1 MTKIRKIK
9 FEYIAVALLLLCS
22 GIWVYYFGS
31 AKASPDSDTLAKVFF
46 LDVGQGDSAVFSLPG
61 SVQILIDGGPDEVV
75 LDELAA
81 VMPPSDRELEYVFLT
96 HPDLDHIGGFEHIL
110 DSYKIDNLY
119 TSGKQAESKTYQRIA
134 KKIDEQKISE
144 FSLGVGDEVS
154 LGEYFSVD
162 ILWPNKDQVGDLS
175 SNDSSLVM
183 KFDAPGDADVMML
196 ADAENKAL
204 DAVASANLETIL
216 KSEIVKVSHHGSSNG
231 ISESLL
237 EKIAAKYSVISVGQP
252 NRYGHPADDTI
263 DFYKSIGA
271 KIFRTDELGSIEF
284 NLTGNGWQAAN

>member
-1 MTKIRKIK
+1 MTKIKKIK
-9 FEYIAVALLLLCS
+9 FEYIAIALLLLCS

-31 AKASPDSDTLAKVFF
+31 AKANPDSDTLAKVFF

-61 SVQILIDGGPDEVV
+61 SVQILIDAGPDEGV

-96 HPDLDHIGGFEHIL
+96 HPDLDHIGGFEQIL
-110 DSYKIDNLY
+110 DSYKVDNLY
-119 TSGKQAESKTYQRIA
+119 TSGKKAESKTYQRIA
-134 KKIDEQKISE
+134 KKINEQKISE
-144 FSLGVGDEVS
+144 FALGAGDQVS

-175 SNDSSLVM
+175 SNDSSLVI
-183 KFDAPGDADVMML
+183 KFDAPGEADVMML

-204 DAVASANLETIL
+204 NEVAGANLETIL
-216 KSEIVKVSHHGSSNG
+216 KSEIVKASHHGSSNG
-231 ISESLL
+231 ISENLL

-252 NRYGHPADDTI
+252 NRYGHPADRAI

-271 KIFRTDELGSIEF
+271 KIFRTDEVGSVEF
-284 NLTGNGWQAAN
+284 DLTENGWQAAN

>member
-1 MTKIRKIK
+1 MTKLRKIK
-9 FEYIAVALLLLCS
+9 FEYIAIALLLLCS

-61 SVQILIDGGPDEVV
+61 SVQILIDGGPDEGV
-75 LDELAA
+75 LDKLAA

-144 FSLGVGDEVS
+144 FTLGVGDEVS

-204 DAVASANLETIL
+204 DAVAGANLETIL
-216 KSEIVKVSHHGSSNG
+216 KSEIVKASHHGSSNG
-231 ISESLL
+231 ISENLL
-237 EKIAAKYSVISVGQP
+237 EKIAAKYAVISVGQP
-252 NRYGHPADDTI
+252 NRYGHPAKETI
-263 DFYKSIGA
+263 DFYKNLGA
-271 KIFRTDELGSIEF
+271 KIFRTDEVGSVEF
-284 NLTGNGWQAAN
+284 DLTENGWQAAN